1 VSQEL
6 KILLLGGCLMP
17 LHLKLLPLK
26 LQLLPLELVLMS
38 LDLSKCNCCV
48 LSLSLHLNLL
58 PLQAWVSLSRI
69 ATMAGSEREA
79 DPKPP
84 ALWL

>member
-6 KILLLGGCLMP
+6 KVLLLGGCLLP

-26 LQLLPLELVLMS
+26 LQLLPLELVLTS
-38 LDLSKCNCCV
+38 LNLSKCSSCV

-58 PLQAWVSLSRI
+58 SLLSLGQPL
-69 ATMAGSEREA
+69 
-79 DPKPP
+79 
-84 ALWL
+84 

>member
-6 KILLLGGCLMP
+6 KILLLGGCLLL

-26 LQLLPLELVLMS
+26 LKLLTLELILMS
-38 LDLSKCNCCV
+38 LNLGERSCCV

-58 PLQAWVSLSRI
+58 PLLGLGQPLKDSHHGWV
-69 ATMAGSEREA
+69 
-79 DPKPP
+79 
-84 ALWL
+84 

>member
-6 KILLLGGCLMP
+6 KVLLLGGYLLS

-26 LQLLPLELVLMS
+26 LQLLPLKLVVTS
-38 LDLSKCNCCV
+38 LNLSKYGSCV

-58 PLQAWVSLSRI
+58 SLLSLGQPLKYSHHGWV
-69 ATMAGSEREA
+69 
-79 DPKPP
+79 
-84 ALWL
+84 

>member
-6 KILLLGGCLMP
+6 KVLLLGGCLLP

-26 LQLLPLELVLMS
+26 LQLLPLQLILMS
-38 LDLSKCNCCV
+38 LNLSKCSCCV

-58 PLQAWVSLSRI
+58 PLLGLGQPLKNSHHGWV
-69 ATMAGSEREA
+69 
-79 DPKPP
+79 
-84 ALWL
+84 